1 MPLSVASTSVNGR
14 DVVTYTNHIARSDT
28 SAKDLF
34 TLKLGDIPISLE
46 LYGATVSNAG
56 TSALLSIGSTSN
68 ASYFAASIELTEGYG
83 LGPAVPSST
92 VNLMVPL
99 PFETTVQG
107 TVSEHGTA
115 STAGGPWV
123 VRMDVIKT

>member
-1 MPLSVASTSVNGR
+1 MTSVASTSINGR

-34 TLKLGDIPISLE
+34 TLKQGDIPISLE
-46 LYGATVSNAG
+46 LYSGSVSNAG
-56 TSALLSIGSTSN
+56 TSSLLSIGSTSN
-68 ASYFAASIELTEGYG
+68 VAYFAAGIELTEGYG

-107 TVSEHGTA
+107 TVSETGSA
-115 STAGGPWV
+115 STSGGPWTI
-123 VRMDVIKT
+123 RMDVIKT